1 LSGAFGSMAARG
13 LRASTGDLLGGGTA
27 ASVGGEI
34 AQMSDLELV
43 GSTSGTGAIL
53 QAIMSITRLGAR
65 MGGGSGDPV
74 VEELRGIR
82 SNTSPGP
89 VFRGSNLQSPVEAAS
104 AP

>member
-1 LSGAFGSMAARG
+1 M
-13 LRASTGDLLGGGTA
+13 
-27 ASVGGEI
+27 
-34 AQMSDLELV
+34 
-43 GSTSGTGAIL
+43 